1 MRGSSR
7 RMGSRTVT
15 GDRTVVWWA
24 FGVTPPH
31 RPFVRATG
39 RGLATDGRGRQ
50 RGAASRYATSAS
62 SLADQPER
70 PPDDEGPRT
79 VVARGG
85 CDPGRDPSDGDEWH
99 HLSRLRAVAP
109 PTGDVI
115 GAEREAGFERGA
127 PRSLRRPGS
136 RDQRRNR
143 NLAARSYRR
152 AAPAR
157 SRSG

>member
-1 MRGSSR
+1 
-7 RMGSRTVT
+7 MGSRTVA
-15 GDRTVVWWA
+15 GDRTVVWGA
-24 FGVTPPH
+24 FGVTPPR
-31 RPFVRATG
+31 RPFVRAT
-39 RGLATDGRGRQ
+39 
-50 RGAASRYATSAS
+50 TSAS

-70 PPDDEGPRT
+70 PPDGEGPRP

-127 PRSLRRPGS
+127 PRSLRRPGA
-136 RDQRRNR
+136 RDRRRDR
-143 NLAARSYRR
+143 NLAARSHRR
-152 AAPAR
+152 AAPTR
-157 SRSG
+157 SRPG